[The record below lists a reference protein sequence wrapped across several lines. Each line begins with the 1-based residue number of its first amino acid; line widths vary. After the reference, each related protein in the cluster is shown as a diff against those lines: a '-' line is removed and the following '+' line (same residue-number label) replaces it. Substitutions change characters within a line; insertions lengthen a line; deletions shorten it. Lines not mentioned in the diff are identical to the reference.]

1 MYINGKI
8 YKIHQAFPHS
18 SLHTALLKG
27 QAYSS
32 TDENLWGK
40 QKQCPLV
47 VPSCMDG
54 TEAYYITPCFPLAIV
69 LESGNHFI
77 SLSCNFLTCEGNR
90 LV

>member
-1 MYINGKI
+1 MEKSIKSIRLFLTVLSTQHCTRDG
-8 YKIHQAFPHS
+8 
-18 SLHTALLKG
+18 L
-27 QAYSS
+27 SS

-47 VPSCMDG
+47 EPSCMDG
-54 TEAYYITPCFPLAIV
+54 TGAYYITPCFPLAIV